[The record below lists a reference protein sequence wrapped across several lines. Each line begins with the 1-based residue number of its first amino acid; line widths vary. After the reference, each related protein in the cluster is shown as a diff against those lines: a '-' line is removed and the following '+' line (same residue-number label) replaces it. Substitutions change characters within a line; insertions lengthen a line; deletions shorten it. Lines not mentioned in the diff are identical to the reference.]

1 MREPVTLGLE
11 TPVGRLDVT
20 LSPAGV
26 HRIGFAGEAPDG
38 PVPAAV
44 APLWTELRKQVKEY
58 FEGRRGTFDLPL
70 APAPQGCGFFFL
82 TRRRRGGFPQAALNE
97 SRGILNFQFFIRDR
111 YLPYVSSYKQSW
123 QTDET
128 ILRVH
133 AFPVIGRLR
142 LDEIEANHGSALIK
156 SMRDQDYAVGTINR
170 VIVIVRYAL
179 NLARKWGLLKAAT
192 NPMSGLSAGPDVL
205 RNRFLSEDEKNR
217 LIKELAVDQNRIAA
231 DAILLLLLT
240 GARRNEITHA
250 TWDQVDFVK
259 KTLYVP
265 RSKSGKSRWIS
276 LNSAAIALLTR
287 RFDPSEKYIFPSPV
301 TGKPSPSLYFPWD
314 RIRNK
319 ARLDGVRLHDLRH
332 SFASVLVNQ
341 GVSLYVVQGLLGHAN
356 PRTAQRYAH
365 LAQDTLTK
373 ASEVVADAVRP
384 HIADASGLSADHSQ
398 KSSPP
403 P

>member
-1 MREPVTLGLE
+1 MPQVHLTAVAVRAAECPSDRRKLDLFDTEQQGFMLE
-11 TPVGRLDVT
+11 VRASGGKTYYQRYINSFGRT
-20 LSPAGV
+20 KQFKIAPAGV
-26 HRIGFAGEAPDG
+26 VSLDDARRKAREIMAG
-38 PVPAAV
+38 V
-44 APLWTELRKQVKEY
+44 LL
-58 FEGRRGTFDLPL
+58 
-70 APAPQGCGFFFL
+70 
-82 TRRRRGGFPQAALNE
+82 GGDPQAARKE
-97 SRGILNFQFFIRDR
+97 SRAILTFQEFIRDR

-133 AFPVIGRLR
+133 AFPIIGRLR

-156 SMRDQDYAVGTINR
+156 AMRDQEYAVGTINR
-170 VIVIVRYAL
+170 VIVIVRYAI

-192 NPMSGLSAGPDVL
+192 NPMSGLTAGPDVL
-205 RNRFLSEDEKNR
+205 RNRFLSAEETNR
-217 LIKELAVDQNRIAA
+217 LIKELAVDQNRTAA

-250 TWDQVDFVK
+250 LWEQVDFVK

-265 RSKSGKSRWIS
+265 RSKSGKARWIS

-287 RFDPSEKYIFPSPV
+287 RLDPAEKYIFPSPV

-314 RIRNK
+314 RIRTK
-319 ARLDGVRLHDLRH
+319 AKLDGVRLHDLRH

-384 HIADASGLSADHSQ
+384 HLADVAASDGAFPLTA
-398 KSSPP
+398 P
-403 P
+403 